1 MRIIADLPH
10 PYYKITLFDW
20 NNRYLI
26 KIEQGYLEQT
36 YKVDRFNLTDEKD
49 LQKLLDE
56 TFLKQV
62 DDQFSAMHQS
72 LQDALQR
79 VENQMN

>member
-36 YKVDRFNLTDEKD
+36 YKVDQFDLADEKA
-49 LQKLLDE
+49 LPKLLDE

-72 LQDALQR
+72 LQEALQR

>member
-26 KIEQGYLEQT
+26 KIEQGHLEQT
-36 YKVDRFNLTDEKD
+36 YKVDQLDLTDERD
-49 LQKLLDE
+49 LHKLLDE

-62 DDQFSAMHQS
+62 DDHFSAMHQS
-72 LQDALQR
+72 LQEALQR
-79 VENQMN
+79 VENQTN